1 MTTTGTALPPPPL
14 PSRPKTS
21 QRWFCSVISTC
32 LPPPPPS
39 SRPNTSQRWFFS
51 AVSTP
56 LPPPPPSR
64 PTKREPEVV
73 FLGVPTRLPPPPPP
87 SHPNASWRWLISVVS
102 MHRPPPPPS
111 HPNAS
116 RRWTFGVFRR
126 WRVSFPRYLQRRGGV
141 KPTHPPVQKFPC
153 PLGLLGRHISWLP
166 CLPPPNN
173 NEGASSRHRQQGG
186 VWATCCP
193 VRLSLPIFSLQ
204 KPMLG
209 PLYVHRATVQT
220 NFVRYIYHVH
230 YSYAN
235 ILSFNNLHWLLSYFF
250 KKWGL
255 GLPCEAAACIT
266 KFSIWRAWLV
276 FRITNVDV
284 FETDHSLAVHSL
296 SHSGPS
302 KRVLHH
308 TPRMLSVSN
317 IFG

>member
-1 MTTTGTALPPPPL
+1 MTTTGTALPPPPP

-21 QRWFCSVISTC
+21 RRWFCSVIPTC

-39 SRPNTSQRWFFS
+39 SRPNASRRWFFS

-87 SHPNASWRWLISVVS
+87 SHPNASWRWLISIVS
-102 MHRPPPPPS
+102 THLPPPPPPS

-116 RRWTFGVFRR
+116 RRRTFGVFRR

-141 KPTHPPVQKFPC
+141 KPTHRPVQKFPC
-153 PLGLLGRHISWLP
+153 PLGFLGRHITWLP

-173 NEGASSRHRQQGG
+173 NEGASSRRRQQGG

-193 VRLSLPIFSLQ
+193 VRLSLPIFSLH

-209 PLYVHRATVQT
+209 ASICASC
-220 NFVRYIYHVH
+220 NG
-230 YSYAN
+230 SN
-235 ILSFNNLHWLLSYFF
+235 
-250 KKWGL
+250 
-255 GLPCEAAACIT
+255 
-266 KFSIWRAWLV
+266 KFCQIHISC
-276 FRITNVDV
+276 
-284 FETDHSLAVHSL
+284 SLFICQYTFL
-296 SHSGPS
+296 Q
-302 KRVLHH
+302 
-308 TPRMLSVSN
+308 
-317 IFG
+317 